1 LGGIW
6 IFILIFAYLVTGAA
20 HDGGED
26 GAGSVISGETGLAH
40 AGAVV
45 NDQSSNI
52 VVTHVGCL
60 FFSACKTDAKISS
73 VKYAAIKRQILEAE
87 LFFFLKPDQLSDKN

>member
-52 VVTHVGCL
+52 VVTHVGCM
-60 FFSACKTDAKISS
+60 FFSACKKDAKISS
-73 VKYAAIKRQILEAE
+73 VKCVAINQQILREN
-87 LFFFLKPDQLSDKN
+87 LKFS